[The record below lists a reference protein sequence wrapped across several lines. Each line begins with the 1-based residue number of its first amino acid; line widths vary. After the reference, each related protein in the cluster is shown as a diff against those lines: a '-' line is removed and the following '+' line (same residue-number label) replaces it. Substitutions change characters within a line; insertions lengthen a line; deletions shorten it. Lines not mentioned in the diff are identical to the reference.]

1 MHTDSPL
8 AVIADASRLGGQLLK
23 KILDPVIE
31 SQLCSSGDALMAALR
46 NAPPVFMISHDWP
59 DLVGTIERIG
69 LQAPRARL
77 ILLVSAD
84 NRLEDESLLQH
95 DEVIGTLTRPY
106 QARDVINLIVRALRA
121 GLVTPETSQQV
132 VVQDNP
138 TTPLHSVLERDIA
151 FCKRHG
157 LMLSAMAVQL
167 NDYQKLCQ
175 DIGNDIVANAQQT
188 LEQKMRVLLR
198 HEDSICLRQ
207 PGLLI
212 LSLPGTPP
220 MGARVLAHRICAW
233 LDHEEIRQ
241 QHFNIH
247 FSVNIG
253 IHCCIPGGD
262 VDIQDFL
269 AATSFAA
276 EEIASTGESH
286 IHFSEYA
293 QSITGQGRSSAQ
305 QNQRIDSEHFWQ
317 TFETLLRHPQ
327 ITDGAHQDAL
337 LEKIAPVL
345 ATLPEQ
351 QRLRLVD
358 DLLSASITQGG

>member
-1 MHTDSPL
+1 MQHDNPL

-31 SQLCSSGDALMAALR
+31 SQLCSTDEDLR
-46 NAPPVFMISHDWP
+46 ATLQRSAPPVVLLSHDWP
-59 DLVGTIERIG
+59 DLAGTIARVH
-69 LQAPRARL
+69 QHAPHAQL
-77 ILLVSAD
+77 VLMVSAD
-84 NRLEDESLLQH
+84 NRLDDQSVLAHPQ
-95 DEVIGTLTRPY
+95 VAGTVTRPY
-106 QARDVINLIVRALRA
+106 QARDVIRMIVKAISTQPVPA
-121 GLVTPETSQQV
+121 TPAIAAIN
-132 VVQDNP
+132 DAP
-138 TTPLHSVLERDIA
+138 APLYHVLERDIA

-167 NDYQKLCQ
+167 NDYQRLCQ
-175 DIGNDIVANAQQT
+175 DIGSDVVADAQQT
-188 LEQKMRVLLR
+188 LEHKMRALLR
-198 HEDSICLRQ
+198 HEDSLCLRQ

-253 IHCCIPGGD
+253 IHCCIPGSEI
-262 VDIQDFL
+262 DIQDFL

-276 EEIASTGESH
+276 EEISDTEQSH

-293 QSITGQGRSSAQ
+293 QAITGDVHQADHHNTRQSDAG
-305 QNQRIDSEHFWQ
+305 HFWQ
-317 TFETLLRHPQ
+317 TLETLLRHPQ
-327 ITDGAHQDAL
+327 ITDSSQQDAL

-358 DLLSASITQGG
+358 DLLSASFTRDG